1 MPMAATTIHF
11 AAVFVFSCSL
21 LAASVSSL
29 PPAVFKVGDERG
41 WTVPA
46 NGTETYNHWA
56 KRNHMQVGD
65 VLNFMYTNDS
75 VLLVSHDDYKQ
86 CSTETPV
93 SRFASGDTK
102 IKLDRYGPLY
112 FVSGVAGHCEAGQR
126 MIVRVRAPSALYGAP
141 AAAPGMPPT
150 VSGGPIGA
158 PSPVVSSPAVPSVP
172 IGYGAGSA
180 AATAP
185 TPSPSPMPEAS
196 GASARRVLG
205 VVSSVAGG
213 LVVLV
218 ASAIT
223 LSVVV
228 V

>member
-1 MPMAATTIHF
+1 MEATLHF
-11 AAVFVFSCSL
+11 AVFAFSCAVL
-21 LAASVSSL
+21 VASVSSL

-56 KRNHMQVGD
+56 RRNRVQVGD
-65 VLNFMYTNDS
+65 VLSFKYANDS

-86 CSTETPV
+86 CSTETPL
-93 SRFASGDTK
+93 SRFSSGDTK
-102 IKLDRYGPLY
+102 FKLDRYGPLY

-126 MIVRVRAPSALYGAP
+126 MIVRVRAPTALYGAP

-150 VSGGPIGA
+150 VSA
-158 PSPVVSSPAVPSVP
+158 SPVSSPAVPSV
-172 IGYGAGSA
+172 GSGSA
-180 AATAP
+180 STVP
-185 TPSPSPMPEAS
+185 TPSPSPLPQAS
-196 GASARRVLG
+196 GASRRVLG
-205 VVSSVAGG
+205 VVSSVAVG
-213 LVVLV
+213 LLVLV

-228 V
+228 